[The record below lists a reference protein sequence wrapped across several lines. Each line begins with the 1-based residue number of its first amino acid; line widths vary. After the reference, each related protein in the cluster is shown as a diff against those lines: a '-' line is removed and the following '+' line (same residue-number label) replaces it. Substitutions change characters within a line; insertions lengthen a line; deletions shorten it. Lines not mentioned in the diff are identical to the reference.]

1 MFTTT
6 TLTLL
11 LATSANAF
19 PIWSRF
25 VARDATTPAQ
35 LAQGTNF
42 FFDSLHLED
51 QCTSG
56 QIACISSNLAKCSPE
71 GNWEITPCTGN
82 STCLAVPS
90 SDNGVLVQCM
100 LFTDAQA
107 AIGED
112 NVSVDQGITSAP
124 MNTATAIASP
134 TEATPTESATDSA
147 SESAPTDAP
156 TDATPTDAP
165 IDPSSTCTEEPEAT
179 ETETITVILVPNP
192 TESGAFVTSTLEPS
206 VTEPAFTEE
215 PTVTGTDAVV
225 APTESS
231 SSDEAAPTDEP
242 TSTDGATEPTCT
254 ETPEEPTETDGAEE
268 PTETDGAEEPTETDG
283 AEQPTDEAPTDEA
296 PTDESSSEAPT
307 DEISTESASATD
319 GVTLTIAPG
328 FTPEP
333 TPTGSSSSAPEVIVG
348 GTHFIPAPSPSA
360 PAKMRRVR
368 RST

>member
-25 VARDATTPAQ
+25 YTRDASSPAQ
-35 LAQGTNF
+35 LAQGSNF
-42 FFDSLHLED
+42 FFDSLHIED
-51 QCTSG
+51 QCTPG
-56 QIACISSNLAKCSPE
+56 QIACISSNLAKCAPE
-71 GNWEITPCTGN
+71 GNWEITPCSGN
-82 STCLAVPS
+82 NTCLAVPS

-112 NVSVDQGITSAP
+112 SVSVDQGITEAP
-124 MNTATAIASP
+124 MNTATAV
-134 TEATPTESATDSA
+134 ATPTATESASSTDA
-147 SESAPTDAP
+147 PTDSAPTDAP
-156 TDATPTDAP
+156 TDATPTDTNT
-165 IDPSSTCTEEPEAT
+165 DPSSTCTEEPEAT

-206 VTEPAFTEE
+206 VTEPVEE
-215 PTVTGTDAVV
+215 PSVTGTDAVV
-225 APTESS
+225 
-231 SSDEAAPTDEP
+231 APTDEP
-242 TSTDGATEPTCT
+242 TSTDGASEPTCT
-254 ETPEEPTETDGAEE
+254 ETPEEPTETETDGSEE
-268 PTETDGAEEPTETDG
+268 PTESTEEPAPTDTEGAEPTDSTDAPEEPTED
-283 AEQPTDEAPTDEA
+283 APSDAPTDASEA
-296 PTDESSSEAPT
+296 PAPT
-307 DEISTESASATD
+307 DEITTESASATD

-328 FTPEP
+328 SPAPSP
-333 TPTGSSSSAPEVIVG
+333 TASVPEVIVG
-348 GTHFIPAPSPSA
+348 GTHFIPSPSPSA